1 MPDIPFRYLEI
12 CVGNR
17 QKFNFPEERDITFE
31 YHFQYYYF
39 ALFHFAQEQC
49 HTSFGMIASLSLLYT
64 HLAL

>member
-31 YHFQYYYF
+31 YHFQY
-39 ALFHFAQEQC
+39 
-49 HTSFGMIASLSLLYT
+49 
-64 HLAL
+64 